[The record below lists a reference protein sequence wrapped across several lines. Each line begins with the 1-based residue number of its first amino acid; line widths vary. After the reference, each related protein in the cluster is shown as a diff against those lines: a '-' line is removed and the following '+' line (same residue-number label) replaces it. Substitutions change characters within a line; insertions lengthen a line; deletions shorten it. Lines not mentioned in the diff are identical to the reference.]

1 MNKPFETNY
10 PKWKHLKHG
19 YIVEIIAVYNHR
31 GDNGYFSQV
40 VVKGTR
46 TSKSRRATWAGET
59 FRKTFE
65 PYGRKKKPKSAIDRI
80 LDDDTLE

>member
-1 MNKPFETNY
+1 VNKPFETNY

-19 YIVEIIAVYNHR
+19 YIVEIVTIINHK
-31 GDNGYFSQV
+31 GEAGYFSQV

-46 TSKSRRATWAGET
+46 TSKTRQATWSAEI
-59 FRKTFE
+59 FRKYFE
-65 PYGRKKKPKSAIDRI
+65 PHGRKKTPKSAIDRI